1 MSNLLDLS
9 AKISLD
15 TSSYDKGLND
25 SSSKMSGFGDKLKNG
40 LQTAAKVGAAALTA
54 VAGAATAVSSA
65 IVKITKET
73 TEHADE
79 VDKQS
84 QKLGLSRQ
92 AYQEWDYV
100 LSQAGV
106 EITSMSTG
114 LKTLTNKL
122 DDAKNGGEESQKMFE
137 KLGISLN
144 DLQTMSRE
152 DIFKATIKGFQ
163 GMADSTDRAALANK
177 MFGRSGQELTALFNE
192 TANSTDELI
201 AKAHEYGMVMSDEA
215 VQAGV
220 DMQDSLDTLQ
230 KTFDGVKNNLASE
243 FIPSFTEVVNG
254 MTDLIAGK
262 DGATEKISQG
272 ISDTIDLILEK
283 TPELINMVVPIIEGM
298 AGAIIDN
305 APELLSAGSEVIGDI
320 IDNIPKAMEMI
331 TNFLN
336 TDSLPKLISDLCDKI
351 IDNIPAII
359 SAGVDLFSALIDNV
373 TGIID
378 NLSEKIGPFLVSL
391 VKELTNKENIKKMVD
406 GGVKLLMHLVD
417 DVDTILDGI
426 MDGIFALID
435 GIFDLL
441 TDPKALARIMLAGL
455 KLGAKLIAG
464 FLKSATGLS
473 ILEKIPVIG
482 EIFKG
487 FTGAIDSATDSIIGN
502 IDKMIAQ
509 LDADANAA
517 GAYATGAESTGT
529 ASGTSTQAARDE
541 KFGKGYVEININGD
555 VKASDV
561 ADEIENRLAGK
572 MAGAGVA

>member
-163 GMADSTDRAALANK
+163 KMADSTDRAALANK
-177 MFGRSGQELTALFNE
+177 LFGKSGQELTALFNE
-192 TANSTDELI
+192 TAESTDELI
-201 AKAHEYGMVMSDEA
+201 EKAHEYGMVMSDEA

-243 FIPSFTEVVNG
+243 FIPSFKTVVDG

-283 TPELINMVVPIIEGM
+283 TPELIDMVVPIIEGM
-298 AGAIIDN
+298 AKSIIDN
-305 APELLSAGSEVIGDI
+305 APDLLSAGGEVIGDI
-320 IDNIPKAMEMI
+320 IDKIPEAMEMI
-331 TNFLN
+331 TNFLE
-336 TDSLPKLISDLCDKI
+336 TDSLPTLISDLCDTIIENIPEI
-351 IDNIPAII
+351 ID
-359 SAGVDLFSALIDNV
+359 AGVDLFSALLDNV
-373 TGIID
+373 EMIVS
-378 NLSEKIGPFLVSL
+378 NLGDKIGPFLTSL
-391 VKELTNKENIKKMVD
+391 VKKLTEPGFVTKIVE
-406 GGVKLLMHLVD
+406 GGVDLLTHLID
-417 DVDTILDGI
+417 DVGKI
-426 MDGIFALID
+426 ID
-435 GIFDLL
+435 GITEGIWALINGIINLL
-441 TDPKALARIMLAGL
+441 TDENAMARLTLAGI
-455 KLGAKLIAG
+455 KLGLALTKGIIQG
-464 FLKSATGLS
+464 
-473 ILEKIPVIG
+473 LEKLNVLAYIPVIG
-482 EIFKG
+482 DMFKG
-487 FTGAIDSATDSIIGN
+487 IDNLFIGAIDDTLAKIDETTDML
-502 IDKMIAQ
+502 KQ
-509 LDADANAA
+509 LADYRAEHTTETE
-517 GAYATGAESTGT
+517 TGESVGGSY
-529 ASGTSTQAARDE
+529 SGGGRSFT
-541 KFGKGYVEININGD
+541 ININGD
-555 VKASDV
+555 VKAEDV

>member
-1 MSNLLDLS
+1 
-9 AKISLD
+9 
-15 TSSYDKGLND
+15 
-25 SSSKMSGFGDKLKNG
+25 MSGFGDKLKNG
-40 LQTAAKVGAAALTA
+40 LQTAAKVGAAALGA
-54 VAGAATAVSSA
+54 IAGAATTVTATVTKMVSA
-65 IVKITKET
+65 T

-243 FIPSFTEVVNG
+243 FIPSFTAVVNG